1 MHGIE
6 LTASYSAGGE
16 WKPAADSA
24 EFEVHEPY
32 SGKLMSRVA
41 SAGAADATAA
51 IDAAQAAF
59 PAWAA
64 LSPSKRAALFLKAAA
79 LYRERSDEIADI
91 LSRETGSTIS
101 FARFQQTL
109 VVEDLEAAAGWVH
122 QPKGEIFPSDV
133 DGRLSISIRRPL
145 GVVACFTPWN
155 GANIL
160 SWRAALGPLAA
171 GNTVVIKPSEF
182 APVSAGLMVARIAEE
197 AGFPAGVINVVP
209 HAPGSAGAIAD
220 AVFASPHV
228 RCINLIGGVGTARIL
243 AERAGRT
250 LKRSV
255 LELGGY
261 NPLIVLDDVDIDFA
275 VRTATFG
282 AFFHQGQICMNT
294 RKVIIARPLYNKFLE
309 KFVARARQLPIGGS
323 FNPATLIGPL
333 INKAAIEKVSKGI
346 AEAVALGAK
355 IETGGTF
362 DGQVYH
368 PTILTNVPYEA
379 TISERGNVEPG
390 GDRGAG
396 GFRGGRGPRRQPHFL
411 WSGRLD
417 PQRGQLSWAG
427 TGAAHPGRRG
437 QRRHRDGQRRSACAP
452 GRGAGQRLGPHRT
465 GLHERFQRHDLDQ
478 RPPQRERA
486 ANRVLTE
493 TAAPPRQQRAIS
505 PPFQRRP

>member
-1 MHGIE
+1 MREIE
-6 LTASYSAGGE
+6 THRLYSGGE
-16 WKPAADSA
+16 WKDAADGA
-24 EFEVHEPY
+24 TFDVHEPY
-32 SGKLMSRVA
+32 SGKLMARIA
-41 SAGAADATAA
+41 SGGQADATAA

-64 LSPSKRAALFLKAAA
+64 MAPTKRAALFLRAAA
-79 LYRERSDEIADI
+79 LYRERSGEIADI

-109 VVEDLEAAAGWVH
+109 VVENLEAAAGWVH
-122 QPKGEIFPSDV
+122 QPKGETFPTDV
-133 DGRLSISIRRPL
+133 EGRLSMSIRRPL

-171 GNTVVIKPSEF
+171 GNSVVIKPSEF

-209 HAPGSAGAIAD
+209 HAPGGAGAIAD

-250 LKRSV
+250 LKRTV

-261 NPLIVLDDVDIDFA
+261 NPLIVLDDVDVDFA

-294 RKVIIARPLYNKFLE
+294 RKVIIARPLYEKFL
-309 KFVARARQLPIGGS
+309 KRFVARARQLPMGDPS
-323 FNPATLIGPL
+323 NPETLIGPL

-379 TISERGNVEPG
+379 TISNEETFGPVVIVEPVDSVEDAVRVANRTSYGLVASILSGDSYRGLELAPRIQAGVVNVNTATVNDEAHVPLG
-390 GDRGAG
+390 GVRD
-396 GFRGGRGPRRQPHFL
+396 
-411 WSGRLD
+411 SGW
-417 PQRGQLSWAG
+417 G
-427 TGAAHPGRRG
+427 
-437 QRRHRDGQRRSACAP
+437 
-452 GRGAGQRLGPHRT
+452 RT
-465 GLHERFQRHDLDQ
+465 GPDCMNDFSDTIWINARHSANA
-478 RPPQRERA
+478 PQYA
-486 ANRVLTE
+486 
-493 TAAPPRQQRAIS
+493 
-505 PPFQRRP
+505 F